1 MSTLIS
7 KRPLFIYFL
16 CLWGVGGWSKKFK
29 NENVS
34 WLFENVLQTGVGLA
48 GIMANTLAIPILCSK
63 EMSSI
68 FNRLLVL
75 LAIYDNFYILC
86 RWVNHVRCQNFLF
99 RILFRLISYVKKVL
113 EFWFCYCSSQNI
125 TTESWELR
133 Q

>member
-1 MSTLIS
+1 MDGSNGNNTTFGIACEEPS
-7 KRPLFIYFL
+7 ESAVHIY
-16 CLWGVGGWSKKFK
+16 
-29 NENVS
+29 ENVS

-86 RWVNHVRCQNFLF
+86 R
-99 RILFRLISYVKKVL
+99 
-113 EFWFCYCSSQNI
+113 
-125 TTESWELR
+125 
-133 Q
+133 